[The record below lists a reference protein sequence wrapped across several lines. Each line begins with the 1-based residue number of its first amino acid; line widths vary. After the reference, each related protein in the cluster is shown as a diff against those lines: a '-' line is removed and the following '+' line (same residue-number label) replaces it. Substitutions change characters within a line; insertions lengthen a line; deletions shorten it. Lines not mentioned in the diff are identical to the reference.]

1 MKVEIQNLYVKQAI
15 DLLYDLSLKGKES
28 RHRSKFIKL
37 LNERLKEIEEDRI
50 ALAKEYSHLDDEG
63 NPIVKNNRYDIK
75 DQESFNK
82 ELNELYDEV
91 FVIEGENNKEIIK
104 TVYKIIKNCDK
115 EFSGAEAMT
124 YEYLYDQLEKGVKGN
139 ED

>member
-37 LNERLKEIEEDRI
+37 LNKRLKEIEEDRV